1 MENKISTSIQY
12 QMTNVKLFDEIFA
25 NWRSF
30 NEKLQAG
37 PNIMRKWLCDEWNN
51 IKEILKQ
58 RDDLIV
64 KDIGKEV
71 TVNDFDITFNK
82 SDSGVSIFFFK
93 FPEYEYNDAAS
104 KYVALALTPAI
115 PRYFT
120 LEYSESFLT
129 KERQFVFG
137 EFKVD
142 ENTRTKKHLNYGTVD
157 NDRLTFFAG
166 LVLNKVG

>member
-12 QMTNVKLFDEIFA
+12 QMTNVKLFDEIFT

-64 KDIGKEV
+64 KDINKEV
-71 TVNDFDITFNK
+71 TANDFDITFNK

-104 KYVALALTPAI
+104 KYVALALTPAM

>member
-12 QMTNVKLFDEIFA
+12 QMTNVKLFDEIFT

-64 KDIGKEV
+64 KDINKEV
-71 TVNDFDITFNK
+71 TANDFDITFNK

-104 KYVALALTPAI
+104 KYVALALTPAM

-166 LVLNKVG
+166 LVLNKVC

>member
-37 PNIMRKWLCDEWNN
+37 PNIMRKQLCDEWNN
-51 IKEILKQ
+51 IKKILKQ

-104 KYVALALTPAI
+104 KYVALALTPAM

-142 ENTRTKKHLNYGTVD
+142 ENTRTKKHINYGVVD
-157 NDRLTFFAG
+157 NDRITFFAG